1 MLRELA
7 DLYHSHPVF
16 FGAMVM
22 ALANAT
28 ITAMPS
34 PRADGSQFYSWAFN
48 FLHSAVGAISR
59 IVAQYKATS
68 VSSSAGMNGNAN
80 SPEAP

>member
-1 MLRELA
+1 MLHGTGT
-7 DLYHSHPVF
+7 LYQSHPVF

-22 ALANAT
+22 ALANAAV
-28 ITAMPS
+28 TAMPS
-34 PRADGSQFYSWAFN
+34 PRADSSQFYSWAFN

>member
-1 MLRELA
+1 MIHTIAEL
-7 DLYHSHPVF
+7 YRSHPVF
-16 FGAMVM
+16 FGGLVM
-22 ALANAT
+22 ALANAA

-34 PRADGSQFYSWAFN
+34 PRASGSQFYAWAFN

-59 IVAQYKATS
+59 IVAQYKTAGAAAPA
-68 VSSSAGMNGNAN
+68 SANGKAN

>member
-1 MLRELA
+1 MLRGIAEL
-7 DLYHSHPVF
+7 YRFHPVF
-16 FGAMVM
+16 FGATVM
-22 ALANAT
+22 ALANAAV
-28 ITAMPS
+28 TAMPS

-59 IVAQYKATS
+59 IVAQYRATS